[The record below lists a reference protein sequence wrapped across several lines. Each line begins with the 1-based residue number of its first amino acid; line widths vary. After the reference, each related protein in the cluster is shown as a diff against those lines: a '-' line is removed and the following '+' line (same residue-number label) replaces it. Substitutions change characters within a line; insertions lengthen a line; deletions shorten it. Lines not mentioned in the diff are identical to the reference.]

1 MTEEQRKKAIKE
13 ALLVF
18 RDDIEKMRDECAE
31 KITPHLKA
39 LGFDVKDDCE
49 VYNAIE
55 AVAKIDAEIFFSNV
69 GFDMSNLCED
79 IAFCEG

>member
-1 MTEEQRKKAIKE
+1 MNPEERKKAIKE

-39 LGFDVKDDCE
+39 LGIDVSDDCE
-49 VYNAIE
+49 IYNAIE
-55 AVAKIDAEIFFSNV
+55 GFANIDAEEFFHCV